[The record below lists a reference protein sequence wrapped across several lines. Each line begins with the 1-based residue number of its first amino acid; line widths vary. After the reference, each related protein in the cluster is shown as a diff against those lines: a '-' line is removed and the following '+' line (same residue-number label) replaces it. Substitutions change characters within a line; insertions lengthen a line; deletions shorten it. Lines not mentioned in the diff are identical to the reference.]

1 MEEKIKMTKKY
12 TRRLQM
18 KKLIPLILVLF
29 VFVSLFATNPSG
41 TDFKEFAK
49 DYAKKEL
56 EKSGVS
62 NEGWVGA
69 LAGGISDAV
78 VNLAVEKSMKA
89 QDYYLFSIYEVKGI
103 DKDYKFI
110 GVFNK
115 FIPLKK

>member
-1 MEEKIKMTKKY
+1 
-12 TRRLQM
+12 M
-18 KKLIPLILVLF
+18 KKLIALILVLF

-49 DYAKKEL
+49 DFAKEEL
-56 EKSGVS
+56 AKSGVP
-62 NEGWVGA
+62 NEGWLGA
-69 LAGGISDAV
+69 IAGGITDKV
-78 VNLAVEKSMKA
+78 VDLAVEQSTKA

-110 GVFNK
+110 GIFNK